1 VTLIPPPE
9 VDQNTLAAWYEAKK
23 QLDALK
29 AKEMLLRTRI
39 FRFFFPSAKEGTN
52 THELPD
58 KFQLKGTR
66 VVNRKIV
73 EESMQALC
81 HRPTIGM
88 DGHGNALYGP
98 SKLEAAGVRV
108 DMLIKWKPELAI
120 TVYRELTAEQQHLV
134 DQMLLIDDG
143 SPQLKIDPPKAP
155 RGKKGDKTT
164 PDDIEET
171 KGPQS

>member
-1 VTLIPPPE
+1 MTLIPPPA
-9 VDQNTLAAWYEAKK
+9 VDAATLAQWYETKK

-39 FRFFFPSAKEGTN
+39 FRFYFPEPKEGTN
-52 THELPD
+52 TVVLPD
-58 KFQLKGTR
+58 TYQLKGTR

-73 EESMQALC
+73 DEAMQALC

-98 SKLEAAGVRV
+98 SKLEAAGIRT

-120 TVYRELTAEQQHLV
+120 TIYRELTAEQQHLV

-155 RGKKGDKTT
+155 KGKKGAKDT
-164 PDDIEET
+164 PEDIEEP
-171 KGPQS
+171 KGPQA